1 MLKPKFWNIERQC
14 LQRDLN
20 IDEVLNK
27 NVASRNLCRRIAKSW
42 YTNLKPDMREVWGPE
57 VTGPRPSAV
66 ICVHEELEPE
76 VADPRLVVKTGG
88 VSSRVIQR
96 MSSCTLC
103 VGLEPRKLSC
113 CNRAEGFVLAFAYC
127 FSSSAL
133 RYSSASRSYTTWY
146 VILFLMPS
154 LSWVQKVRYSAVRC
168 SYHLVLSCLFVRI
181 ASVRFAVTVS
191 PTLWLCVDWLEKGMS
206 S

>member
-133 RYSSASRSYTTWY
+133 RYSSASRSYTTCGMRYCSLCPVCHGYRKSGRVRSVAHIIWCW
-146 VILFLMPS
+146 VVSLFAS
-154 LSWVQKVRYSAVRC
+154 LLYDLQSQ
-168 SYHLVLSCLFVRI
+168 
-181 ASVRFAVTVS
+181 
-191 PTLWLCVDWLEKGMS
+191 
-206 S
+206 